1 MNTPTAMGNTI
12 FHKLSSVRAIGP
24 AGSIALCGSPLVA
37 QPARTTA
44 SNTIHASQRRRLA
57 AAVGPVAAD
66 LIGVG
71 SRGCAAALKLPLIAE
86 LRGSWFRETRGGP
99 ASPARNARGS
109 WFRETRGGPAS
120 PAGNLRGS
128 WFRETRGGP
137 SAK

>member
-99 ASPARNARGS
+99 
-109 WFRETRGGPAS
+109 
-120 PAGNLRGS
+120 
-128 WFRETRGGP
+128 
-137 SAK
+137 SAKYLSSSLARVAVYVVERWRAWTPLHLSGGLRLV